1 MAEWMTLDEVR
12 ERWRDAPAND
22 EYLQEVLDVAED
34 QVVAYGPQATADA
47 IAADPLAVPV
57 NYRLAALTQAR
68 NIWNAVK
75 TDPANQ
81 GIGDEGFIIRPMD
94 MDYAVMRMIRP
105 RKAKPVVA

>member
-1 MAEWMTLDEVR
+1 MATWMDLEEVR

-22 EYLQEVLDVAED
+22 EYLQEVLDVAQG
-34 QVVAYGPQATADA
+34 QVLDYGPATTADL
-47 IAADPLAVPV
+47 IDADPNAVPT

-81 GIGDEGFIIRPMD
+81 GIGDEGFIIRPFPMD
-94 MDYAVMRMIRP
+94 WTVKNMIRP
-105 RKAKPVVA
+105 LRAKPVVA